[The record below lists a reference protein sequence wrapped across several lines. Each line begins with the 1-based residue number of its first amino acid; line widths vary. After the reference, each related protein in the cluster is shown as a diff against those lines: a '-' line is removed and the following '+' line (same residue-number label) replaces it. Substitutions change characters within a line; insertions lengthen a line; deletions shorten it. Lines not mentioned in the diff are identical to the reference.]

1 MIVFNIFQKL
11 IRISQT
17 QSSMM
22 EQGFIYTDVAMT
34 VLFNYSIFI
43 ILFILV
49 FKSHME
55 CIII

>member
-1 MIVFNIFQKL
+1 
-11 IRISQT
+11 
-17 QSSMM
+17 MM

-34 VLFNYSIFI
+34 VLLYYSIFI